1 MNLQVARYGA
11 RLFAGRLTRIVA
23 AVAVAVGAAVVAVVA
38 VAVVVVV
45 VATSVLTTA
54 VYHYRRP
61 C

>member
-45 VATSVLTTA
+45 ATSVLTTA

>member
-38 VAVVVVV
+38 VAVVVV
-45 VATSVLTTA
+45 ATSVLTTA